1 MVKQNGF
8 NFVSSKKSLI
18 ETIDEVKKSKM
29 SKDKKILALKAC
41 GLRDKEISDMLRV
54 FVPKTSKPS
63 TRFVYT
69 FGVEIECVHAN
80 RTALIEAGRTNG
92 VDIHSEG
99 YNHTDNKKYFKI
111 VSDASVGGDI
121 DPNEVVSPVLGGNQ
135 NGLATLKKA
144 IKSLDAVGARVNR
157 SCGLHVHIGA
167 DKLTGEQYV
176 NVFKNYQKLEKLID
190 SFMAESRRGD
200 AFYTRSILKYDFSH
214 CHSVRCVQIEMG
226 DDSDTRYHNV
236 NPMSYDRHRTIEFR
250 QHQGSTSFE
259 KISMWVKFCAKLVG
273 WSRYNVFESDVMNIE
288 DIPFLNKEEKD
299 FFESR
304 QEHFAA
310 NN

>member
-8 NFVSSKKSLI
+8 NFASSKKSLV

-29 SKDKKILALKAC
+29 PKAQKILALKAC

-80 RTALIEAGRTNG
+80 RAALIEAGRTNG

-99 YNHTDNKKYFKI
+99 YNHTDNKSYFKI
-111 VSDASVGGDI
+111 VSDSSVGGDV
-121 DPNEVVSPVLGGNQ
+121 DPNEVVSPVLNGNI
-135 NGLATLKKA
+135 NGMETLKNA
-144 IKSLDAVGARVNR
+144 IKSLDAVGARVN
-157 SCGLHVHIGA
+157 STCGLHVHIGA
-167 DKLTGEQYV
+167 AKLTGEQYV
-176 NVFKNYQKLEKLID
+176 NVFKNYQKLERLID
-190 SFMAESRRGD
+190 SFMAPSRRD
-200 AFYTRSILKYDFSH
+200 NCRWAASLLDKDFSNCRGNYDIRRNVFH
-214 CHSVRCVQIEMG
+214 G
-226 DDSDTRYHNV
+226 DRYYKV
-236 NPMSYDRHRTIEFR
+236 NAESFARHKTIEFR

-273 WSRYNVFESDVMNIE
+273 WSRYNVFESEVMNIE

-299 FFESR
+299 FFKSR

>member
-8 NFVSSKKSLI
+8 NFASSKKSLV

-29 SKDKKILALKAC
+29 PKAQKILALKAC

-80 RTALIEAGRTNG
+80 RAALIEAGRTNG
-92 VDIHSEG
+92 VDIHSED

-111 VSDASVGGDI
+111 VPDGSIGGDV
-121 DPNEVVSPVLGGNQ
+121 DPNEVVTPVLGGNQ

-157 SCGLHVHIGA
+157 TCGLHVHIGA
-167 DKLTGEQYV
+167 GKLTGEQYV
-176 NVFKNYQKLEKLID
+176 NVFKNYQKLERLID

-214 CHSVRCVQIEMG
+214 CYGVGGVQNVMG
-226 DDSDTRYHNV
+226 NDSDTRYHNV
-236 NPMSYDRHRTIEFR
+236 NPMSYNRHRTIEFR

-273 WSRYNVFESDVMNIE
+273 WSRYNVFESEVMNIE

-299 FFESR
+299 FFKSR

>member
-8 NFVSSKKSLI
+8 NFASSKKSLV

-29 SKDKKILALKAC
+29 PKAQKILALKAC

-80 RTALIEAGRTNG
+80 RAALIEAGRTNG

-111 VSDASVGGDI
+111 VSDASVGGDV
-121 DPNEVVSPVLGGNQ
+121 DPNEVVSPVLNGNI
-135 NGLATLKKA
+135 NGMETLKNA
-144 IKSLDAVGARVNR
+144 IKSLDAVGARVN
-157 SCGLHVHIGA
+157 STCGLHVHIGA
-167 DKLTGEQYV
+167 AKLTGEQYV
-176 NVFKNYQKLEKLID
+176 NVFKNYQKLERLID
-190 SFMAESRRGD
+190 SFMAPSRRGNCRWAASLLD
-200 AFYTRSILKYDFSH
+200 KDFSN
-214 CHSVRCVQIEMG
+214 CRGNYDIRRNVFYG
-226 DDSDTRYHNV
+226 DRYYKV
-236 NPMSYDRHRTIEFR
+236 NAESFARHKTIEFR

-273 WSRYNVFESDVMNIE
+273 WSRYNVFESEMMNIE

-299 FFESR
+299 FFKSR